1 MNHFADILHALNQR
15 RDLSVKKSLLLAEED
30 ILIFCLKYLAYYLD
44 MFQEHQ
50 FKRYYLGE
58 IITIMI
64 ATLANLYRRNFKL
77 MPVRGGDIIEY
88 FDNLLAISSDG
99 IKDSLC
105 EIMRA
110 LLLKK

>member
-1 MNHFADILHALNQR
+1 MI
-15 RDLSVKKSLLLAEED
+15 SSLR
-30 ILIFCLKYLAYYLD
+30 YLVYYID

-77 MPVRGGDIIEY
+77 LAVRGGDIIEY
-88 FDNLLAISSDG
+88 FDNLMAISSDG

-105 EIMRA
+105 EIMRV